1 MRATY
6 TVRPVGEVWEVN
18 CTGVPTPLG
27 SYPSRN
33 AAVKAAR
40 DAAERDMPSRL
51 VVRNRKGAIESDRP
65 YGRDQL
71 ADDLAGLRALEE
83 PLPEGLPPMPEMDEG

>member
-6 TVRPVGEVWEVN
+6 TVRPVGEVWEVD
-18 CTGVPTPLG
+18 CTGMPTPLG
-27 SYPSRN
+27 AYPSRN

-51 VVRNRKGAIESDRP
+51 VVRNRRGGIDSDRS

-71 ADDLAGLRALEE
+71 ADDLAELRGMEE
-83 PLPEGLPPMPEMDEG
+83 PLPEGLSPMPEMEEG